1 MRIKKLLLLIVAALC
16 CTGLVASSALFAN
29 DDDDYGERYEKRY
42 SNKKKKNKSTKYKQ
56 TRKFLPPV
64 DNALY
69 KEECASCHFLFL
81 PGLLP
86 AKGWEKII
94 NESEDHFGEDLALDD
109 ELSAALT
116 DYLTANSAEK
126 TGAKRSVKI
135 MKSLGSTVPDRIT
148 TIPYII
154 QKHHEVRPGIY
165 ERKAIGSFSNCGA
178 CHRTADQGIFEED
191 DVKIPR

>member
-1 MRIKKLLLLIVAALC
+1 MRIKKLLLLFIAALC
-16 CTGLVASSALFAN
+16 CTGLVASPALFAD
-29 DDDDYGERYEKRY
+29 DDDDYGERFEKRY
-42 SNKKKKNKSTKYKQ
+42 SDKKKKSNKY
-56 TRKFLPPV
+56 TRKYLPPV

-86 AKGWEKII
+86 AKGWVKII
-94 NESEDHFGEDLALDD
+94 QESEDHFGEDLALDG
-109 ELSAALT
+109 ELSAALI

-154 QKHHEVRPGIY
+154 KKHDELRPRIF
-165 ERKAIGSFSNCGA
+165 EREEIGSFSNCGA

-191 DVKIPR
+191 DVVVPR